1 MKSRYIAYFLLLL
14 VAVSCEPK
22 LDDFKPSAG
31 SADFSK
37 YISLGNSLTAGYAD
51 GALYLTSQTYSY
63 PNMIAQQMK
72 LAGGGEFKQPL
83 MFDELGFGGK
93 RILKLNPTLDC
104 SGNPVAGAP
113 PSWGTVLAEGTPDAR
128 NILSIAIDG
137 PYNNLGVPGAK
148 SFHLL
153 APTYGNLNPY
163 FKRFASNPQTTS
175 VLAQAMEMDAT
186 FFSLWIGNNDV
197 LWYAMEGG
205 AADNITSQDA
215 FSGAYLTLLDGL
227 TANGAKGLVASIP
240 NVTSVPFFTTVP
252 YNGLDLTE
260 QQAEQLNQAYSA
272 VNDISF
278 TRGNNPWV
286 ISDPFSQ
293 NGLGMRQIKPNE
305 LVLLT
310 VPQDSLK
317 CFGWGT
323 MVPIPGKYILDES
336 EIAAI
341 TIAVDNYNLTI
352 KSLAEAKGL
361 AFADANLFMKTAKSG
376 LVYDGLRFSPTFVTG
391 GVFSLDGIHLSPRGN
406 AIIANFFIDAINEHY
421 NANVPHVNISDYP
434 GILFP

>member
-1 MKSRYIAYFLLLL
+1 
-14 VAVSCEPK
+14 
-22 LDDFKPSAG
+22 
-31 SADFSK
+31 
-37 YISLGNSLTAGYAD
+37 
-51 GALYLTSQTYSY
+51 
-63 PNMIAQQMK
+63 
-72 LAGGGEFKQPL
+72 
-83 MFDELGFGGK
+83 
-93 RILKLNPTLDC
+93 
-104 SGNPVAGAP
+104 
-113 PSWGTVLAEGTPDAR
+113 
-128 NILSIAIDG
+128 
-137 PYNNLGVPGAK
+137 
-148 SFHLL
+148 
-153 APTYGNLNPY
+153 
-163 FKRFASNPQTTS
+163 
-175 VLAQAMEMDAT
+175 
-186 FFSLWIGNNDV
+186 
-197 LWYAMEGG
+197 GG